1 MSIDYIAKRGKGK
14 GVKEDRTVS
23 RLDGLYYALKYVV
36 NVHRW
41 HLVEKCSR
49 HEGGYNTKK

>member
-1 MSIDYIAKRGKGK
+1 MDHEHRLHRRRGK

-23 RLDGLYYALKYVV
+23 ELDGLYYALKYVV

-41 HLVEKCSR
+41 HLVEKMF
-49 HEGGYNTKK
+49 TT